1 MITTAEILSAKG
13 IVPTPQRVA
22 VYEAVSVRRD
32 HPTVDAVFAELRKR
46 LPTLS
51 KTTVYTT
58 MQLLAEKKLIGA
70 VHAESD
76 EVRYD
81 GMCQFHAH
89 FKCKR
94 CGKLY
99 DISLPHAHRK
109 AFADMPKGFVFE
121 DEELTYYGLCPNCST
136 KPRKEKTK

>member
-1 MITTAEILSAKG
+1 MISVAKILSDIG

-22 VYEAVSVRRD
+22 VYEAVAGRRD
-32 HPTVDAVFAELRKR
+32 HPTVDTVFAELRKK

-58 MQLLAEKKLIGA
+58 MQLLARKKLIGA

-81 GMCQFHAH
+81 GMCSFHAH
-89 FKCKR
+89 FKCKK
-94 CGKLY
+94 CGRLY
-99 DISLPHAHRK
+99 DIDLGHAHTK
-109 AFADMPKGFVFE
+109 AFAEMPEGFAVD
-121 DEELTYYGLCPNCST
+121 DEELTYYGLCPDCST
-136 KPRKEKTK
+136 KPRKEKIK